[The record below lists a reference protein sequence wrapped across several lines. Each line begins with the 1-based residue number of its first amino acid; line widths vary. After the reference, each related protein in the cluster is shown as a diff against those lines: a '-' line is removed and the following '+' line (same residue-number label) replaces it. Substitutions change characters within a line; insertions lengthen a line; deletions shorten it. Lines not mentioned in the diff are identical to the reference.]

1 MFLLFFRPE
10 IGSLTDCGLKT
21 STFWKKNAVF
31 SHFDDPCRQTETA
44 EARSAGAVSVCRQTA
59 GRSPIP
65 RPVPVSDPVAR
76 RIPLVAPLAVEGAA
90 LGDESRELLD
100 APDVVARRGFTVM
113 VGVDDAREE
122 ETQDGRVDG
131 ESSVGPYSLRATDLG
146 ARSGAVRAPHQMSA
160 PRCLGAIGVVH
171 G

>member
-1 MFLLFFRPE
+1 MGGGGGLFGIHETPLL
-10 IGSLTDCGLKT
+10 
-21 STFWKKNAVF
+21 A
-31 SHFDDPCRQTETA
+31 
-44 EARSAGAVSVCRQTA
+44 QTA
-59 GRSPIP
+59 HRRLA

-131 ESSVGPYSLRATDLG
+131 ESSVGPCPLRATDLG
-146 ARSGAVRAPHQMSA
+146 ARSGAVRAPHRCQPPAASA
-160 PRCLGAIGVVH
+160 P
-171 G
+171 